1 MEQDKER
8 LRVLAKIKELEETGQ
23 FDVDPE
29 NDPPAKV
36 IKPGTVDYKQKKLST
51 RIKAKIT
58 FGLAR
63 KFLHKLIKN
72 KQFIVKN
79 VAGVENLDNL
89 DSGAVLTCNHFS
101 AMDSFATQVVYE
113 KSIQSKKRK
122 LFRVIKEGNYTSY
135 PGFYGSLMRNCNTL
149 PLSSDFQTLQEF
161 LRAASYHLTN
171 GNYVL
176 IYPEQSM
183 WWNYRKP
190 KPLKSGAYTMAVH
203 AHVPVVPIFICME
216 DSDVIGPDGF
226 PIQMY
231 TIFVLKPIFE
241 DPELSSRENKEMMAK
256 KNYEAWKAIYETFYN
271 EKLEYLCDKQ

>member
-63 KFLHKLIKN
+63 KFLHKMIKN

-79 VAGVENLDNL
+79 VVGVENLDNL

-101 AMDSFATQVVYE
+101 AMDSFATQVAYE

-190 KPLKSGAYTMAVH
+190 KPLKPGAYTMAVH

-216 DSDVIGPDGF
+216 DSDVIGLDGF

>member
-1 MEQDKER
+1 MEKDKER
-8 LRVLAKIKELEETGQ
+8 LRVLARIQELEENGQ

-29 NDPPAKV
+29 NDPPSKV
-36 IKPGTVDYKQKKLST
+36 ILPGTVDYKQKKLST
-51 RIKAKIT
+51 RIKAKFT
-58 FGLAR
+58 FALAR
-63 KFLHKLIKN
+63 KFLHKMIKN
-72 KQFIVKN
+72 KQFIVKD
-79 VAGVENLDNL
+79 VVGIENLDNL

-113 KSIQSKKRK
+113 KSRQSKKRK
-122 LFRVIKEGNYTSY
+122 LFRVIKEGNYTSF
-135 PGFYGSLMRNCNTL
+135 PGFYGKLMRNCNTL
-149 PLSSDFQTLQEF
+149 PLSSNFQTLQEF
-161 LRAASYHLTN
+161 LRGASYHLKN

-216 DSDVIGPDGF
+216 DSDVMGQDGF

-241 DPELSSRENKEMMAK
+241 DPELSASENKEMMAK
-256 KNYEAWKAIYETFYN
+256 KNYEAWEAIYETFYN
-271 EKLEYLCDKQ
+271 EKLEYLTK

>member
-63 KFLHKLIKN
+63 KFLHKMIKN
-72 KQFIVKN
+72 KQFIIKN
-79 VAGVENLDNL
+79 VVGVENLDNL

>member
-1 MEQDKER
+1 MEKDKER
-8 LRVLAKIKELEETGQ
+8 LRVLARIQELEENGQ

-29 NDPPAKV
+29 NDPPSKV
-36 IKPGTVDYKQKKLST
+36 ILPGTVDYKQKKLST
-51 RIKAKIT
+51 RIKAKFT
-58 FGLAR
+58 FALAR
-63 KFLHKLIKN
+63 RFLHKMIKN
-72 KQFIVKN
+72 KQFIVKD
-79 VAGVENLDNL
+79 VVGIENLDNL

-113 KSIQSKKRK
+113 KSRQSKKRK
-122 LFRVIKEGNYTSY
+122 LLRVIKEGNYTSF
-135 PGFYGSLMRNCNTL
+135 PGFYGKLMRNCNTL
-149 PLSSDFQTLQEF
+149 PLSSNFQTLQEF
-161 LRAASYHLTN
+161 LRGASYHLKN

-216 DSDVIGPDGF
+216 DSDVMGQDGF

-241 DPELSSRENKEMMAK
+241 DPELSASENKEMMAK

-271 EKLEYLCDKQ
+271 EKLEYLTK